1 MQEYNHIDQCV
12 HQLTQTIAKAN
23 RTFVPKQP
31 DDSHTNLFFDPIS
44 HRIYGRWIKSKNSS
58 IILSLNLRSNRLEWL
73 DKTIGVLDSVSIV
86 DQDFDQLEGLVEV
99 SMDKLG
105 LDNEG
110 FRQPLH
116 FQITTYGFLEKP
128 MEAFHPDHLK
138 EWEFYRGYANDVS
151 YSLLGYLQEDS
162 EVRIWPHHF
171 DTGIYVEIAHQ
182 IGLGFGLAMEDNMV
196 GKPYFYFSGSELE
209 GHSVDF
215 QNVPKLSFGNWILH
229 DYWKGAVLPLPLL
242 KQNNPKIAYV
252 FIKEV
257 AQWFLKNL

>member
-1 MQEYNHIDQCV
+1 MQEYNHIDQCI
-12 HQLTQTIAKAN
+12 HQLSQIIAKAN

-31 DDSHTNLFFDPIS
+31 DDSHTNLYFDPIS
-44 HRIYGRWIKSKNSS
+44 HRIYGRWIKWKNSS

-73 DKTIGVLDSVSIV
+73 DKTIEVLDSVSIV
-86 DQDFDQLEGLVEV
+86 DQNFDQLEGLVEV

-105 LDNEG
+105 LDSEG

-116 FQITTYGFLEKP
+116 FQITTYDFLDKP
-128 MEAFHPDHLK
+128 IKAFHPDHLK

-182 IGLGFGLAMEDNMV
+182 VGLGFWAGY
-196 GKPYFYFSGSELE
+196 GRQHG
-209 GHSVDF
+209 
-215 QNVPKLSFGNWILH
+215 
-229 DYWKGAVLPLPLL
+229 WKAL
-242 KQNNPKIAYV
+242 
-252 FIKEV
+252 
-257 AQWFLKNL
+257 FLFLWQRT